1 MCIVVVSSL
10 QHKRVFSH
18 VEMERET
25 GWMFEA
31 ATMALQVFVTFG
43 NLVPTHFI
51 WLIVSGEK
59 YSP

>member
-1 MCIVVVSSL
+1 ME
-10 QHKRVFSH
+10 Q
-18 VEMERET
+18 EM

-31 ATMALQVFVTFG
+31 ATMVFVTFG
-43 NLVPTHFI
+43 NFVPTNFI